1 MNIGVYQ
8 GAASLAALERWQGI
22 ISENLAASAVPG
34 FRKTEATFA
43 SVMGGTLRG
52 GDGGRSGNSS
62 QSVMPT
68 AVSRINMQVGQVRT
82 TGAEFDFAIEGP
94 GFFQVQR
101 PNGQTGFTRDGE
113 FHVNSERTLVN
124 KLGFPVLGDGGPIS
138 LRPEGGRLSISAD
151 GSVVQGDQTIGR
163 IAIQDFAD
171 PSVLKRIGDGLLG
184 PSDPNVQPT
193 PVAAPKVVSGAL
205 ETSNVNGLQ
214 EMVSLITVSRAYE
227 ASQRVIQ
234 TSDENA
240 GKAIQS
246 LGNPLG

>member
-34 FRKTEATFA
+34 FRKSEATFA
-43 SVMGGTLRG
+43 SVLGGTLRSG
-52 GDGGRSGNSS
+52 GDRRSGSAS
-62 QSVMPT
+62 QSVMPS
-68 AVSRINMQVGQVRT
+68 AVSRINMQIGQLRT

-101 PNGQTGFTRDGE
+101 PNGQTGYTRDGE
-113 FHVNSERTLVN
+113 FHVNAERTLVN
-124 KLGFPVLGDGGPIS
+124 KLGYPVLGDGGPIT
-138 LRPEGGRLSISAD
+138 LRPEGGRVSINAE
-151 GSVVQGDQTIGR
+151 GAILQGDQIVGR
-163 IAIQDFAD
+163 IAVSDFAD
-171 PSVLKRIGDGLLG
+171 PSMLRRIGDGLLG
-184 PSDPNVQPT
+184 PAKPDITPT
-193 PVAAPKVVSGAL
+193 PIEKPKVVTGAL

-214 EMVSLITVSRAYE
+214 EMVNLITVSRAYE

-234 TSDENA
+234 THDENA

-246 LGNPLG
+246 LGNPLS